1 MQMLVEECRH
11 RETRDNHTGY
21 LLEVVGCPQLSD
33 VETVTSDSA
42 STDGECV
49 GSSPSLFLPYLW
61 PPLWVVVGSDAP
73 PSLCPPARNGWQTG
87 QYAGGGSTSGALGTR
102 SPPFTLIV

>member
-33 VETVTSDSA
+33 VGAGTADSA

-49 GSSPSLFLPYLW
+49 GSSPCRCFFHTSGRRYGWLLAAMLLLLFALL
-61 PPLWVVVGSDAP
+61 LVMVG
-73 PSLCPPARNGWQTG
+73 RR
-87 QYAGGGSTSGALGTR
+87 GSTLAEAPRRVLLEPVHRPSR
-102 SPPFTLIV
+102 

>member
-1 MQMLVEECRH
+1 MQALVEECRH

-73 PSLCPPARNGWQTG
+73 PSLCASAFDSRQAVQHPA
-87 QYAGGGSTSGALGTR
+87 GGSTSGALGTR

>member
-73 PSLCPPARNGWQTG
+73 PSLCTPAFDSRQAV
-87 QYAGGGSTSGALGTR
+87 QYPAGGFS
-102 SPPFTLIV
+102 